1 MFGHLPELLIILVIG
16 LIVFGPEKLP
26 EVAGTVGKTL
36 RELRQ
41 TIDDALHPQEPDQD
55 FSRYYYESLARAG
68 ESVPTEEAD
77 AEHQEWNAATA
88 AHGELGVEHE
98 QPEPIAFPA
107 PEAAAAPATTETP
120 VEEPKKRRRA
130 KAE

>member
-26 EVAGTVGKTL
+26 EVASTVGKTM
-36 RELRQ
+36 RELKQ
-41 TIDDALHPQEPDQD
+41 TIDDALYPREADQD

-68 ESVPTEEAD
+68 ESVPTEEAE
-77 AEHQEWNAATA
+77 AEPEQWNAATA
-88 AHGELGVEHE
+88 SEGEHE

-107 PEAAAAPATTETP
+107 PEVSASASTTETP

-130 KAE
+130 KPE